1 MDLYGVLF
9 IITLMIF
16 LPERYRDYVYLKL
29 GYYRYLILLGL
40 FLTLIATLV
49 SNEFFVFI
57 PMAIILSCLVAFLD
71 FRSFKKFMNR
81 NE

>member
-1 MDLYGVLF
+1 MYSYGVL
-9 IITLMIF
+9 IIIVLMIF
-16 LPERYRDYVYLKL
+16 LPERYQEYVYQKL

-40 FLTLIATLV
+40 FLALVATLV
-49 SNEFFVFI
+49 GNEFFVFI

>member
-16 LPERYRDYVYLKL
+16 LPERYQEYVYLKL
-29 GYYRYLILLGL
+29 GYYRYLIFLGL
-40 FLTLIATLV
+40 FLALIATLV

>member
-40 FLTLIATLV
+40 FLALIATLV

-57 PMAIILSCLVAFLD
+57 PMVIILSCLVAFLD